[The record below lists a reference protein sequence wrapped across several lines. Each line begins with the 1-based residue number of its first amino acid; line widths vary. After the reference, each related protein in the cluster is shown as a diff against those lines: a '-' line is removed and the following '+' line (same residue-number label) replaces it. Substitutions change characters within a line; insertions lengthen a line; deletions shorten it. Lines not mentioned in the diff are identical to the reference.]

1 MDGGSE
7 PPRFELDRLVSYDED
22 SLVAELRRVASLL
35 PEGPL
40 TRRAFDRVARVD
52 SSTLGKRFGDWRAA
66 LTRAG
71 LADRY
76 SGQVVSETMRTQ
88 PAKRM
93 SDDEL
98 LDELRR
104 VAAKL
109 GTRTLTVEAFGGNS
123 NGIAAKAIVRRFGSW
138 PEGLRCAGLDLSP
151 LGRRWSEEDYFEN
164 LLVVWTHYGRAPRYA
179 EMNLLP
185 SKIRAGA
192 YGKRFG
198 TWGRAKVAFVERVN
212 AEAPELKQGRVPSE
226 TDRSPGPPALPEPP
240 AAAPRAEDKRT
251 IPLGLRYRVLSRDRF
266 RCQRCGRSPATEL
279 GVVLH
284 IDHVHPLAAGGK
296 TVEENLGALC
306 AECNLGKGARVET
319 KAPR

>member
-1 MDGGSE
+1 MILTVDGGNK
-7 PPRFELDRLVSYDED
+7 PLRFELDRLVSYDED

-40 TRRAFDRVARVD
+40 TRSAFDRVARVD
-52 SSTLGKRFGDWRAA
+52 SSTVLRRLGDWREA

-76 SGQVVSETMRTQ
+76 SGRVVSETMRSQ
-88 PAKRM
+88 PAKGL
-93 SDDEL
+93 SDEEL

-109 GTRTLTVEAFGGNS
+109 GTRTLTREALRANS
-123 NGIAAKAIVRRFGSW
+123 NGINDAAIARRFGSW
-138 PEGLRCAGLDLSP
+138 SEGLRRAGLDLSP

-164 LLVVWTHYGRAPRYA
+164 LLAVWTHYGRPPRYA
-179 EMNLLP
+179 EMNLPP
-185 SKIRAGA
+185 SKITAGA
-192 YGKRFG
+192 YEKRFG
-198 TWGRAKVAFVERVN
+198 TWGRAKAAFVERVN
-212 AEAPELKQGRVPSE
+212 AEAPEPERGTEQPEPER
-226 TDRSPGPPALPEPP
+226 GPEQLTLPEPR

-266 RCQRCGRSPATEL
+266 RCRRCGRSPATEL

-284 IDHVHPLAAGGK
+284 IDHIRPLAAGGK
-296 TVEENLGALC
+296 TVEENLGTLC
-306 AECNLGKGARVET
+306 AECNLGKAARIES
-319 KAPR
+319 